1 MSKAMGSR
9 MQAQNETPLPLGSLT
24 RLKRVRSMFENLMS
38 FSDELPIAGRNIF
51 VLPELIDS
59 LRP

>member
-1 MSKAMGSR
+1 

-24 RLKRVRSMFENLMS
+24 LLKRVRSMFENLMS
-38 FSDELPIAGRNIF
+38 SSDELPIAGRNIS

-59 LRP
+59 LSP

>member
-1 MSKAMGSR
+1 MGSR

-38 FSDELPIAGRNIF
+38 SSDELPIAGRNIS

-59 LRP
+59 LSP